1 MASTAA
7 ARYVSSS
14 QPRSQP
20 LPPAKP
26 ATAAPA
32 PAPGLEAA
40 EGSTPRAGAADLAL
54 LARLRLGDEAAFAE
68 LIDQHH
74 GALLRLALVFVANR
88 AMAEEV
94 VQETWSAVLVGLD
107 AFEGRSSLKT
117 WIFRILTNRAKTRAV
132 REGRTVSFSAFGNA
146 DLESSPA
153 VAAERFRPDGR
164 WSSPPEPWDEETP
177 ERLMLRREIVDLIS
191 AALDDL
197 PAAQR
202 AVVLLRDVDGLESA
216 EVCNILRISETNQ
229 RVLHHRARS
238 KLRRTL
244 EEYVGAPRRC

>member
-107 AFEGRSSLKT
+107 AFEGRSTLKT
-117 WIFRILTNRAKTRAV
+117 WILSHPHQPRQDARCAR
-132 REGRTVSFSAFGNA
+132 
-146 DLESSPA
+146 
-153 VAAERFRPDGR
+153 RPDG
-164 WSSPPEPWDEETP
+164 
-177 ERLMLRREIVDLIS
+177 LFLRVWQCRPGKL
-191 AALDDL
+191 AGRGCRAF
-197 PAAQR
+197 PA
-202 AVVLLRDVDGLESA
+202 
-216 EVCNILRISETNQ
+216 
-229 RVLHHRARS
+229 
-238 KLRRTL
+238 
-244 EEYVGAPRRC
+244 